1 MKHINFAIR
10 TVSLL
15 IILIALGQY
24 QNIALA
30 REAEV
35 EAREQQ
41 IEEVEAYNASVLA
54 QMSAESEAA
63 EDDSPYTDGTYEGS
77 GTGFGGDIDV
87 SVTIAEGK
95 ITEINVLSAD
105 GEDPAYYDQAVAVI
119 DEMLKTQ
126 SSEVD
131 TVSGATFSSTGL
143 IEATADALGKAEK

>member
-1 MKHINFAIR
+1 MNHINFAIR

-15 IILIALGQY
+15 IILVALGQY

-30 REAEV
+30 RAAEAET
-35 EAREQQ
+35 RELQ

-54 QMSAESEAA
+54 QMSAESEDA
-63 EDDSPYTDGTYEGS
+63 EDNSLYADGTYEGS
-77 GTGFGGDIDV
+77 GTGFGGEINV

-95 ITEINVLSAD
+95 LTAIDVLNAD

-119 DEMLKTQ
+119 DEMLKAQ

-143 IEATADALGKAEK
+143 IEATADALGKAEE